1 MHQHD
6 PYTPIIESLRYL
18 NCCETEEQFLERLRL
33 TRPIMRGLRKA
44 YKCCP
49 CQVDYSCDN
58 TRAAYMLGYYP
69 YYIEIVH
76 TELSNLSPK
85 NLPLSWNNDPINAC
99 FFGGGPCPEII
110 GWLSFLSDHFPD
122 IRSANAFVFD
132 KYNESWKVCREIT
145 RLAVSPNYWGG
156 EVNILPVPYDLLDF
170 DTLRSEG
177 AIAAIRSSNLF
188 VMQNCLNDQTGSKES
203 FTNCSQI
210 MNNLLFIID
219 QAPNDSL
226 ILVADLNFPR
236 SQTLMTTLEMEIQ
249 RQNLAIPIIP
259 VGKGCHT
266 ITPAL
271 SIHDLLNE
279 LFTGED
285 GLIKKKYTNYFS
297 SLIYK
302 KASG

>member
-1 MHQHD
+1 MHRHD

-33 TRPIMRGLRKA
+33 IRPIMRGLRKA

-49 CQVDYSCDN
+49 CQVDYSCEN

-76 TELSNLSPK
+76 TELSNLSHNNFPS
-85 NLPLSWNNDPINAC
+85 SWNNGLINAC

-110 GWLSFLSDHFPD
+110 GWLAFLSDHFPE

-145 RLAVSPNYWGG
+145 RLAVSPNYWDG
-156 EVNILPVPYDLLDF
+156 EINILPVPYDLLDSE
-170 DTLRSEG
+170 TLRSEG
-177 AIAAIRSSNLF
+177 AITAIRSSNLF
-188 VMQNCLNDQTGSKES
+188 VMQNCLNDQPGSKDS
-203 FTNCSQI
+203 FTNCAQI
-210 MNNLLFIID
+210 ISNLLFIID
-219 QAPNDSL
+219 QAPNGSL
-226 ILVADLNFPR
+226 ILVTDLNFPR
-236 SQTLMTTLEMEIQ
+236 SQFLMATLERETQQ
-249 RQNLAIPIIP
+249 RNNAIPILP
-259 VGKGCHT
+259 VKKACQT
-266 ITPAL
+266 IIPAL
-271 SIHDLLNE
+271 SSHDLLNE

-285 GLIKKKYTNYFS
+285 GLIKKKYTHYFS

-302 KASG
+302 KAPG